1 MKFFA
6 DLHIHSRFS
15 RATSRGLTLN
25 SLAQGARVKG
35 ISVLGTG
42 DFTHPAWLGE
52 IEEGLQEAEPGLYRM
67 RQGDND
73 VRFMLTAEISTI
85 YKQGDRVRK
94 VHHLIGAPHL
104 EAARRIS
111 ASLARVGNI
120 LSDGR
125 PILGITSRDLL
136 EIVLEASER
145 AFLIPAHIWTP
156 WFSALGSKS
165 GFDTIAECYGDLAH
179 HIFAVETGLSSDPPM
194 NWSVSSLDGYCLV
207 SNSDAHSAE
216 KLGREATIF
225 ETGLD
230 YHSMLHALKTGE
242 GLCGTVE
249 FFPEEGKYHLD
260 GHRDCG
266 VVLEPEE
273 TIALGGICPVC
284 GRKLTVGVLS
294 RVEELADRHDGSRP
308 ETARPF
314 YSLVPLAEVLG
325 EIVGTGSASKR
336 VRAAYDRLVP
346 RLGGELQLLLD
357 TDIEE
362 VRSVAGDVLA
372 LALTRMRAGEV
383 SKDPGYDGR
392 FGRVRVFREH
402 ENDLLFAGEL
412 LGRPIDRVRRRE
424 RPAPRKA
431 PVDSA
436 PEPPAAIELSPA
448 QQEAVSCREGR
459 LAVKAGPGTGKTR
472 TLVERVRSLLAQGA
486 QKILAVTFT
495 VKAAR
500 EISERLSDER
510 AEVSTF
516 HALAARI
523 LRDCGVRFQIA
534 DDDLLERTA
543 GLWGIPEPGPF
554 VDDLLLRLGTGRPLD
569 QDQAFLL
576 EALQAEGC
584 FTYEGM
590 ISEAVRLI
598 GQGRFAPAWEH
609 VMVDE
614 FQDINPLQYEFLKLV
629 APREGSLMVIGD
641 PDQAIYG
648 FRGGSKASFEDFL
661 RDNPRA
667 RAIDLTSTYR
677 LHSGIAAASN
687 AFIGRPAVRSTRKG
701 GPVTVVHAISEPEF
715 MAREIESL
723 AGGLSHR
730 GVKRARAEYPL
741 SDIAVIVRT
750 RRQAQP
756 VMEAL
761 ARASIPFDTAYAR
774 PLASLAGVSQRLALL
789 ELREWQHLV
798 RGVPARAGKMELPAG
813 QADPAV
819 ARRLDEADALL
830 SSLAGPVL
838 ERVERIEGSG
848 LFRLPKLEAD
858 HVLYR
863 YARVFGDDV
872 DGFVRFLRL
881 SNDQDALAQE
891 KVRVL
896 TAHAA
901 KGLEFRCVFIPG
913 LSRGAFPLQGCPEDE
928 ERNLFYVAMTRA
940 VDLLYLLCPNG
951 SPSPFLSLIPP
962 ECCTFR
968 REAGKSRK
976 QQLVLFDE

>member
-1 MKFFA
+1 MRFFA

-15 RATSRGLTLN
+15 RATSRDLTLR
-25 SLAQGARVKG
+25 SLAEGARLKG

-52 IEEGLQEAEPGLYRM
+52 IEQELEEAEPGLYRM
-67 RQGDND
+67 RQDAGG

-85 YKQGDRVRK
+85 YKQGPRVRK

-120 LSDGR
+120 ISDGR

-136 EIVLEASER
+136 EIVLESSEH

-156 WFSALGSKS
+156 WFSVLGSKS
-165 GFDTIAECYGDLAH
+165 GFDTIAECYGDLAS

-194 NWSVSSLDGYCLV
+194 NWSVSSLDGYRLV
-207 SNSDAHSAE
+207 SNSDAHSAD

-230 YHSMLHALKTGE
+230 YYSMLHAMKTGE
-242 GLCGTVE
+242 GLSGTVE

-284 GRKLTVGVLS
+284 GKKLTVGVLS

-308 ETARPF
+308 ESARPF

-325 EIVGTGSASKR
+325 EIVGTGSASRR

-346 RLGGELQLLLD
+346 RLGDELQLLVD
-357 TDIEE
+357 VDIEE

-372 LALTRMRAGEV
+372 LALSRMRAGEV
-383 SKDPGYDGR
+383 SREPGYDGK

-402 ENDLLFAGEL
+402 EDDLLFTGEL
-412 LGRPIDRVRRRE
+412 LGSPIGRARKRGT
-424 RPAPRKA
+424 PGPRKA
-431 PVDSA
+431 PVD
-436 PEPPAAIELSPA
+436 PDPDPPAGIELSPA

-459 LAVKAGPGTGKTR
+459 LVVRAGPGTGKTR
-472 TLVERVRSLLAQGA
+472 TLVERIRSLLDQGA
-486 QKILAVTFT
+486 GRVLAVTFT

-500 EISERLSDER
+500 EIRERLSDER

-523 LRDCGVRFQIA
+523 LRDCGVRFEIA
-534 DDDLLERTA
+534 DEDLLVRTA

-554 VDDLLLRLGTGRPLD
+554 VDDLVLRLGTGRPLD

-584 FTYEGM
+584 LTYEGM
-590 ISEAVRLI
+590 ISEAARLI
-598 GQGRFAPAWEH
+598 SQGRFTPDWEH

-614 FQDINPLQYEFLKLV
+614 FQDINPLQYEFLKLI
-629 APREGSLMVIGD
+629 APGEGSLMVIGD

-648 FRGGSKASFEDFL
+648 FRGSSKASFDDFL
-661 RDNPRA
+661 RDNPRSKT
-667 RAIDLTSTYR
+667 IDLTSTYR
-677 LHSGIAAASN
+677 LHTGIAAASN
-687 AFIGRPAVRSTRKG
+687 AFIGRSAVQSTRKG
-701 GPVTVVHAISEPEF
+701 GPVTVVNTPFEPEF
-715 MAREIESL
+715 IAREIESL

-730 GVKRARAEYPL
+730 GVKRARAEYSL

-750 RRQAQP
+750 RAQAQP

-761 ARASIPFDTAYAR
+761 SRASIPFDAAYAR

-789 ELREWQHLV
+789 ELRQWQHLV
-798 RGVPARAGKMELPAG
+798 KGCPARAGEMEDQASPA
-813 QADPAV
+813 A
-819 ARRLDEADALL
+819 ARRLREADALL
-830 SSLAGPVL
+830 TSLSGSVL

-858 HVLYR
+858 HVFYR
-863 YARVFGDDV
+863 YARIFGEDV
-872 DGFVRFLRL
+872 DGFVRYLRL
-881 SNDQDALAQE
+881 SSDQDALAQE

-896 TAHAA
+896 TTHAA
-901 KGLEFRCVFIPG
+901 KGLEFKCVFIPG

-951 SPSPFLSLIPP
+951 NPSPFISRIPP
-962 ECCTFR
+962 ECCIV
-968 REAGKSRK
+968 REERK
-976 QQLVLFDE
+976 MKKTQQMLLFDD